1 MLLQAE
7 LVNYRREEQKVFLQI
22 DYEYVD
28 GKTPKAAGT
37 TFASAARQFI
47 PYAAM

>member
-7 LVNYRREEQKVFLQI
+7 VVNYRKEEKKVFLQI

-28 GKTPKAAGT
+28 GKAPKAAGT
-37 TFASAARQFI
+37 TFASAARK
-47 PYAAM
+47 